1 MEMEYMHTFYIERE
15 KISNN
20 YLKERAKCE
29 CDVAIS
35 KKSKMLCTKNIRR
48 FPKHILK

>member
-20 YLKERAKCE
+20 YLKERAKCGSN
-29 CDVAIS
+29 VVIFKNS
-35 KKSKMLCTKNIRR
+35 KVIFQKIFVDFQNTY
-48 FPKHILK
+48 